1 MSKVLKE
8 SLAQPVLKAYRGKQ
22 ARRGHKGYRARQV
35 PLVRRGHKALPG
47 QPALKD
53 NKALPETTEYLRQSP
68 PRQSRVARR

>member
-22 ARRGHKGYRARQV
+22 ARRGHK
-35 PLVRRGHKALPG
+35 ALPG

-53 NKALPETTEYLRQSP
+53 NKALPETTEYLRPSP